1 MKWTSYDSS
10 VYLIK
15 PSLDQCQEV
24 ISKLKKNNYRGV
36 ILRNS
41 SSYTV
46 QFLLPHLLKIETIIS
61 ISISSTKVTKDIISS
76 QLTNNAT
83 LERLLVIHGSINDDG
98 VITLA
103 QSLKSNKSITTL
115 CLYNN
120 PDITS
125 ASAQS
130 LAELLL
136 NNHTLEVLNLFN
148 TNIDANGV
156 SVLVKC
162 FKTNKTLR
170 ELRLNKQLEEISYS
184 LPYYQTI
191 KNRLFFW

>member
-1 MKWTSYDSS
+1 M
-10 VYLIK
+10 
-15 PSLDQCQEV
+15 
-24 ISKLKKNNYRGV
+24 
-36 ILRNS
+36 
-41 SSYTV
+41 
-46 QFLLPHLLKIETIIS
+46 
-61 ISISSTKVTKDIISS
+61 TKDIISS